1 MKIRFNLVL
10 FFLTFFVVMICSFGA
25 VSAANDIQDIKAGDT
40 NTFIEHPEA
49 NIQDSTIYNKLNGTD
64 KIRIHQAAESG
75 SITKSR
81 INNELTT
88 SDQLVIKQGYDDGT
102 VQNSLIINNAKNSFF
117 LGPGIVQG
125 MYSEIVQGTGFA
137 SVKNSMIS
145 NAINNFTGLL
155 LIEQGWVKLG
165 NIENSMLNNVIDN
178 YSGSSYITQSTQG
191 AVKNSLINN
200 VIKNYT
206 GVSYSQQGVQRGN
219 IQDSLINNA
228 LINSTGDFWFRQNI
242 VDNSCLNNLAYEAG
256 KKNRIIQQ
264 NISDSQI
271 CNTTISSKNTT
282 INQGIDS
289 DFNNLPITNC
299 NLKSLVLFSEN
310 TKVQETN
317 LTGVNGVVIAIGC
330 QNYQK
335 IIDNLT
341 NTTFFN
347 LVINNH
353 VIFDFHL

>member
-1 MKIRFNLVL
+1 MKIKFNFVL

-25 VSAANDIQDIKAGDT
+25 VSAANDLQDIKTGDT

-49 NIQDSTIYNKLNGTD
+49 NIQDSTIYNKLNSTD
-64 KIRIHQAAESG
+64 GIRIRQAADNG
-75 SITKSR
+75 SISKSR

-88 SDQLVIKQGYDDGT
+88 SDHLSISQGYSHGT
-102 VQNSLIINNAKNSFF
+102 VQNSIINNAINSFF
-117 LGPGIVQG
+117 NKSEDIQG
-125 MYSEIVQGTGFA
+125 MNSEIVQGIGFG
-137 SVKNSMIS
+137 SVKNSK
-145 NAINNFTGLL
+145 INNAVNNYTGVL
-155 LIEQGWVKLG
+155 LITQGWIKLG
-165 NIENSMLNNVIDN
+165 NVENSMINNAIDN
-178 YSGSSYITQSTQG
+178 YSGSSYINQGTQG
-191 AVKNSLINN
+191 AVKNSMINN
-200 VIKNYT
+200 EIKNYT
-206 GVSYSQQGVQRGN
+206 GFSYIQQGVQRGN

-228 LINSTGDFWFRQNI
+228 LINSTGDFWLRQNI
-242 VDNSCLNNLAYEAG
+242 VDNSSLNNLVYEAE
-256 KKNRIIQQ
+256 KNNRIVQQ

-310 TKVQETN
+310 TKIQETN

-335 IIDNLT
+335 TIDNLT

-347 LVINNH
+347 LVINNQ